1 MTSTLIP
8 RLAILRGLGPLL
20 LVLLSA
26 SPAWADALIRTQAM
40 LASSIAEYFVE
51 PGRVRVAL
59 EIGLDDVPAFERLL
73 PDEIRAEL
81 GLPARPF
88 AERVREFFAQGL
100 VIQDAAGRALPGRL
114 LTIGPRERIARDD
127 ISGAPLEP
135 EEGIQPEQVIF
146 AELEYFFDGEPGRLV
161 LLGLRAAEPVSI
173 GFVVYHGAVPVN
185 DFRYLTPAQ
194 TLSLDWSDPWYTR
207 FERRALRRQYF
218 APMSGFLY
226 IEPYEVRKEIVFRP
240 LDLQRF
246 VDLGIDGRT
255 TIPVEIQPELQRR
268 AAAFLREHQIV
279 EIDGRRIEPELARI
293 NFLERSLRT
302 SAVVDPPRELDVY
315 SAVIG
320 VIFLYP
326 TEGLPERVTMDWDLW
341 DERIGRVPV
350 SAVDQAG
357 PLPSYLEP
365 RDPVLVWQNFLT
377 NPELPTL
384 VDVAPPPTRLERV
397 LAPGRWALGALAVVA
412 VLLAA
417 RTRRHVPT
425 AALTVLLAAG
435 AFWLGSQASVSDE
448 RARGVVGDLLHN
460 VYRALDFR
468 GEEAVYD
475 ALARSVEGDLLQQ
488 IYLETRRSMELASQG
503 GARARVKGVEL
514 EELTAESAGDG
525 AFAARAIW
533 NVTGSV
539 GHWGHVHQRRNRYR
553 ADLVVAP
560 RDGAWKIT
568 ALEILEESRL

>member
-1 MTSTLIP
+1 
-8 RLAILRGLGPLL
+8 
-20 LVLLSA
+20 
-26 SPAWADALIRTQAM
+26 
-40 LASSIAEYFVE
+40 
-51 PGRVRVAL
+51 
-59 EIGLDDVPAFERLL
+59 
-73 PDEIRAEL
+73 
-81 GLPARPF
+81 
-88 AERVREFFAQGL
+88 
-100 VIQDAAGRALPGRL
+100 
-114 LTIGPRERIARDD
+114 
-127 ISGAPLEP
+127 
-135 EEGIQPEQVIF
+135 
-146 AELEYFFDGEPGRLV
+146 
-161 LLGLRAAEPVSI
+161 
-173 GFVVYHGAVPVN
+173 
-185 DFRYLTPAQ
+185 
-194 TLSLDWSDPWYTR
+194 
-207 FERRALRRQYF
+207 
-218 APMSGFLY
+218 
-226 IEPYEVRKEIVFRP
+226 
-240 LDLQRF
+240 
-246 VDLGIDGRT
+246 
-255 TIPVEIQPELQRR
+255 
-268 AAAFLREHQIV
+268 
-279 EIDGRRIEPELARI
+279 
-293 NFLERSLRT
+293 
-302 SAVVDPPRELDVY
+302 
-315 SAVIG
+315 
-320 VIFLYP
+320 
-326 TEGLPERVTMDWDLW
+326 
-341 DERIGRVPV
+341 
-350 SAVDQAG
+350 
-357 PLPSYLEP
+357 
-365 RDPVLVWQNFLT
+365 
-377 NPELPTL
+377 
-384 VDVAPPPTRLERV
+384 
-397 LAPGRWALGALAVVA
+397 